1 MLNQKPTCSS
11 SSLCLCLATV
21 FFSII
26 QWVSAWQA
34 TPLMQ
39 LVLLLPHTGV
49 TFNPVFL
56 LLSPLQTALTELFLS
71 DISYSQDSSLYNTML
86 SPWLPFPFL
95 ILHTKDCFLWEVLSA
110 FQSRGRSLR
119 LHVLCNFLGLFFMWV
134 WHNFEAPL
142 LWLLV
147 KYALIALRDV
157 KIYFLYI

>member
-1 MLNQKPTCSS
+1 MLNRKSTCSS
-11 SSLCLCLATV
+11 SSLCPAAV

-39 LVLLLPHTGV
+39 LVLLPHTGV

-86 SPWLPFPFL
+86 SPRVPFPFL
-95 ILHTKDCFLWEVLSA
+95 ILHTKDCFPWEVLSA
-110 FQSRGRSLR
+110 SQNRGRSLL
-119 LHVLCNFLGLFFMWV
+119 LHVLCTFLGLFFMWI

-147 KYALIALRDV
+147 KYPLIALRDV